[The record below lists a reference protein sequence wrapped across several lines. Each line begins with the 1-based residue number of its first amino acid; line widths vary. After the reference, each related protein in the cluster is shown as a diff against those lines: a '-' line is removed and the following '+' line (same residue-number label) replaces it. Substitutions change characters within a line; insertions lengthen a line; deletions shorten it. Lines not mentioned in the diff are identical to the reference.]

1 MKKSAWA
8 AAIAVAVALHTP
20 QRSQAAFIV
29 GNLDQATAN
38 NSNAIQFNSMYFAQE
53 FNVGSQS
60 YTLSSIMALLGNQIS
75 PTTNFAKLVTDSG
88 GAPGTQV
95 VANFTFPTVPTANPG
110 SNVEFDPTASGVT
123 LAANTNY
130 WFVLESTAGTGFY
143 EWGFVGPTLTAGSV
157 GTLGSLEKSVD
168 NGATWIPESGTA
180 KGMIQVN
187 GTPLGPSVP
196 EPSSLIL
203 MGLGGAIGIG
213 AWLRRC
219 RQG

>member
-1 MKKSAWA
+1 MKKSQLGGRR
-8 AAIAVAVALHTP
+8 IAVALLLHA
-20 QRSQAAFIV
+20 QAITHAGFIV

-38 NSNAIQFNSMYFAQE
+38 NSVAIQFNSMYFAQE
-53 FNVGSQS
+53 FNVGSQA

-75 PTTNFAKLVTDSG
+75 PTTNFAELVTDGKGRPDLG
-88 GAPGTQV
+88 GGPISRFDGA
-95 VANFTFPTVPTANPG
+95 AANPG
-110 SNVEFDPTASGVT
+110 SNVEFDPTASGVM

-130 WFVLESTAGTGFY
+130 WFVLESTSGTGFY
-143 EWGFVGPTLTAGSV
+143 EWGFVGPTLTTGSV
-157 GTLGSLEKSVD
+157 GTLGSFEKSVD
-168 NGATWIPESGTA
+168 NGATWLPESGTA
-180 KGMIQVN
+180 RGLIQVN
-187 GTPLGPSVP
+187 GTPLGTSVP